1 MDFELSDE
9 RRMLAETAER
19 YLADQYPM
27 ARRHK
32 AAAEPSG
39 FDADAWAEMAEL
51 GLVAALL
58 PPEAGGLG
66 GMGED
71 LLVVFE
77 RLGRAAVVEPFLA
90 QLLGA
95 TALQAVDADTD
106 WEAVA
111 EGRLRLAFAH
121 TEPGTRFESAHV
133 ATRAVPTETGWRLT
147 GRKTVVLN
155 GDSADRIL
163 VSARIGGDDTDA
175 DGIGL
180 FLVDGTNLERRGYG
194 TVEGG
199 QAADLTL
206 ADTAAQALGAPG
218 EALPAIE
225 ATLARGALAVSA
237 EALGLMEVCK
247 DTTLDYLKTRSQ
259 FGRPIGAFQAL
270 QHRMVDMLLEIEQAR
285 SAVML
290 AAGLADSP
298 SPEATRALHAAKHLV
313 GRTGRLVAE
322 EAIQLHGGIAMTWEY
337 DLPHYAKRLVMI
349 DHLFGDTDHHLER
362 FIAMAGAEGVT

>member
-19 YLADQYPM
+19 YLAAEYPM

-32 AAAEPSG
+32 AAAEPAG
-39 FDADAWAEMAEL
+39 FDRAAWEEMAEL

-66 GMGED
+66 GRGED

-95 TALQAVDADTD
+95 TAIRETGAAAD
-106 WEAVA
+106 WEPIA
-111 EGRLRLAFAH
+111 EGRRRLAFAH
-121 TEPGTRFESAHV
+121 SEPGGRFETAHV
-133 ATRAVPTETGWRLT
+133 TTRAVAEGEAWHLT
-147 GRKTVVLN
+147 GAKTVALN
-155 GDSADRIL
+155 ADAADAIV
-163 VSARIGGDDTDA
+163 VSARL
-175 DGIGL
+175 DGAAQDPDGLGL
-180 FLVDGTNLERRGYG
+180 FLVEGTAPGLTRRGYG

-206 ADTAAQALGAPG
+206 TQAPAQPLGRPGQALPV
-218 EALPAIE
+218 IE
-225 ATLARGALAVSA
+225 TVLARGALAVSA

-247 DTTLDYLKTRSQ
+247 DTTLEYLKTRSQ

-298 SPEATRALHAAKHLV
+298 GPDAARALHAAKHLV
-313 GRTGRLVAE
+313 GRVGRQVAE

-337 DLPHYAKRLVMI
+337 DLPHFAKRLVMI

-362 FIAMAGAEGVT
+362 FLSLEGAP